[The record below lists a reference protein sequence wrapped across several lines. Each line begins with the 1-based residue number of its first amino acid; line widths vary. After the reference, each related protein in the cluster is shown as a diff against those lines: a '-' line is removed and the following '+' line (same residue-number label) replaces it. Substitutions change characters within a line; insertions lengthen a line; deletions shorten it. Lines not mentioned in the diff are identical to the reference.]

1 MIMSNKKIL
10 VVDDSPTLLKMTISV
25 LEETQLY
32 EIVTAV
38 DGVDALQ
45 KVISFK
51 PDLVLLDVVMPKMD
65 GFQVC
70 RKLKAFPKTKHIPV
84 ILLTSKSQKVDKFW
98 GKKQGADMY
107 LTKPF
112 DKENLLDAVR
122 KSLA

>member
-1 MIMSNKKIL
+1 MSNKKIL
-10 VVDDSPTLLKMTISV
+10 VVDDSPILLKMTISV

-32 EIVTAV
+32 DISTAV

-45 KVISFK
+45 KVIAVK

-98 GKKQGADMY
+98 GEKQGADVY

-112 DKENLLDAVR
+112 DKANLLDVVR
-122 KSLA
+122 KTLA

>member
-1 MIMSNKKIL
+1 MSNKKIL